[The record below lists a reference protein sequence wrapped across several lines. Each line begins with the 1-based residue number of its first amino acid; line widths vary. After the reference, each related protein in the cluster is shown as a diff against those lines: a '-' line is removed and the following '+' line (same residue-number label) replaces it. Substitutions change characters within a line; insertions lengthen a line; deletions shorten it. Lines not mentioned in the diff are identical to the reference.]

1 MKFTALQIA
10 TILNGTVE
18 GDEMVQVSKLSKIE
32 EGEPETLSFLSNPK
46 YSSHIYST
54 NASVVIVN
62 EDFVPEKPIN
72 STLIKVPDAYRAFTQ
87 LLNFYNKVK
96 WDKSGIEQPSY
107 IDNTS
112 KIGANPYIGAF
123 AYIGKNVIIGTNV
136 KIFPQAYIG
145 DNVNI
150 GDNTI
155 IFTGAKIYS
164 ESVIGNDCLIHS
176 NAVVG
181 SDGFG
186 FAPTENGD
194 YEKIPQTGNVIIGND
209 VEIGAGTTIDR
220 ATLGSTKIGDGV
232 KLDNQIQIAHNVEIG
247 KNTVIAAQ
255 TGVAGSA
262 KIGINC
268 VIGGQVGIAGHITI
282 GNYVK
287 VQAQSGISKSL
298 ADGSVVQGSPAFG
311 YNDWNKSYVYFKN
324 LPKTI
329 LEIEIQLK
337 EIKL

>member
-32 EGEPETLSFLSNPK
+32 EGEQGTLSFLSNPK

-62 EDFVPEKPIN
+62 EDFIPEKPIN

-87 LLNFYNKVK
+87 LLNYYNKVK

-107 IDNTS
+107 IDKTS
-112 KIGANPYIGAF
+112 EIGANPYIGAF

-136 KIFPQAYIG
+136 KIFPQAYLG

-164 ESVIGNDCLIHS
+164 ESVIGKDCVIHS

-255 TGVAGSA
+255 TGVAGST
-262 KIGINC
+262 KIGANC
-268 VIGGQVGIAGHITI
+268 VIGGQVGIVGHITI
-282 GNYVK
+282 GNNVK
-287 VQAQSGISKSL
+287 VQAQSGIAKSL
-298 ADGSVVQGSPAFG
+298 GDGDIVQGSPAFG
-311 YNDWNKSYVYFKN
+311 YGDWNKSYVYFKN
-324 LPKTI
+324 LPKKI
-329 LEIEIQLK
+329 LDIEKQLK
-337 EIKL
+337 EIKP